1 MTRKRKISYEEV
13 KKVFKCLVSAL
24 MFLHGLGIAHRDIK
38 MENIVCS
45 EDLTA
50 IKFIDF
56 GLCID
61 IAEHNAELSR

>member
-1 MTRKRKISYEEV
+1 
-13 KKVFKCLVSAL
+13 